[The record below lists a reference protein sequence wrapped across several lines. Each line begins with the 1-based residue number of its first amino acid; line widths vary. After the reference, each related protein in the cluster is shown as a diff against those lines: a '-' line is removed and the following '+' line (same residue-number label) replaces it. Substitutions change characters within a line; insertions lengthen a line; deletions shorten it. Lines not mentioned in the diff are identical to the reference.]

1 MVLRALRVQN
11 FRSAIDSASF
21 PVPRFL
27 ALIGENNCGKSN
39 IMAAVELLMSAGAG
53 GCSSSDFND
62 SSRPTIITGKFAEL
76 TDSEKRRWQSYLV
89 NGELILEKRLEIET
103 DYRTGKEKVLAEF
116 HGYRAEPKEWFL
128 SLSKIG
134 SREGSRP
141 KWTDIVADNGL
152 PDYFLEDGKCNK
164 TIFSKALMHYLAENT
179 VEHDEPDISS
189 TQALGLQSNVIASLP
204 TVHFLQ
210 AITDYSDEIDKRSST
225 TTFRRL
231 MGDLSERILKND
243 PNYAKIENALRQIKY
258 LLNSLGG
265 DADEQRLD
273 TLATIENRITD
284 LLKKLMPSVSG
295 ISLSVDVDDI
305 KDIFSGG
312 ISISVNDGVETD
324 VLAKGHGL
332 QRCIVFTLLQTLI
345 MNERGQLTTSALSNA
360 DTSSIILAIEEPEL
374 YIHPQLA
381 KLFYDVMRDF
391 SITDQVIYATH
402 SPLFVDA
409 FEYDSIAIITKPNV
423 NEGTRVMSC
432 DTRAFEG
439 LDDRKLFKGLSR
451 LNPSINEM
459 FFAKR
464 VLLVEGPEDQIAITA
479 HLLHEGRIKNRIEE
493 IDWSIVVAGGK
504 DAIPFFQRV
513 LNAFSIPYAVLHDI
527 DTTATM
533 KPDIFTT
540 HEKTNKLI
548 AELAG
553 GNPVITYPENLE
565 ASLGLTEHF
574 KDQYQAH
581 RFFLDPSKFTV
592 DFSAV
597 VRSIFE

>member
-1 MVLRALRVQN
+1 MILRELRVQN
-11 FRSAIDSASF
+11 FRSAKDTDSF
-21 PVPRFL
+21 PVPRLL
-27 ALIGENNCGKSN
+27 ALSGENNCGKSN
-39 IMAAVELLMSAGAG
+39 IMAAIELLMSAGAG
-53 GCSSSDFND
+53 GCSNNDFNNV
-62 SSRPTIITGKFAEL
+62 SIPIIITGKFSEL
-76 TDSEKRRWQSYLV
+76 TNAEKQRWQSYLV
-89 NGELILEKRLEIET
+89 NGELILEKHLVIET
-103 DYRTGKEKVLAEF
+103 DYRLGKEKVVTEF

-128 SLSKIG
+128 SLSKIEV
-134 SREGSRP
+134 REGTRP
-141 KWTDIVADNGL
+141 NWIDIVTINGL
-152 PDYFLEDGKCNK
+152 PEYFIQDGKCNK
-164 TIFSKALMHYLAENT
+164 TIFSKALLRYLAENT
-179 VEHDEPDISS
+179 VEHDDPDISS

-204 TVHFLQ
+204 TVHFLK

-243 PNYAKIENALRQIKY
+243 PDYVKIENALHQIRC
-258 LLNSLGG
+258 LLNST
-265 DADEQRLD
+265 DDNNSEPRLE
-273 TLATIENRITD
+273 TISTVENKITD

-295 ISLSVDVDDI
+295 ITFSIDVDEI

-312 ISISVNDGVETD
+312 ISISVNDGVVTD
-324 VLAKGHGL
+324 VLMKGHGL

-345 MNERGQLTTSALSNA
+345 INERGQLTTGEVPTTEL
-360 DTSSIILAIEEPEL
+360 SSIILAIEEPEL

-381 KLFYDVMRDF
+381 KLFYDVMREF

-409 FEYDSIAIITKPNV
+409 FEHDSIAIITKPNIS
-423 NEGTRVMSC
+423 EGTLVMPC
-432 DTRAFEG
+432 DARAFEG
-439 LDDRKLFKGLSR
+439 LDDRKLFKGLTR

-464 VLLVEGPEDQIAITA
+464 VLLVEGPEDQISITA
-479 HLLHEGRIKNRIEE
+479 YLLQEGKIKNRIEE

-504 DAIPFFQRV
+504 DAIPFLQRV
-513 LNAFSIPYAVLHDI
+513 LNAFSIPYTVLHDLDI
-527 DTTATM
+527 TSTM
-533 KPDIFTT
+533 EPDVVAT

-553 GNPVITYPENLE
+553 KNPVITYPEKLE
-565 ASLGLTEHF
+565 TSLGLTEHF

-581 RFFLDPSKFTV
+581 RFFLDPSNMTA

-597 VRSIFE
+597 VKSIFE